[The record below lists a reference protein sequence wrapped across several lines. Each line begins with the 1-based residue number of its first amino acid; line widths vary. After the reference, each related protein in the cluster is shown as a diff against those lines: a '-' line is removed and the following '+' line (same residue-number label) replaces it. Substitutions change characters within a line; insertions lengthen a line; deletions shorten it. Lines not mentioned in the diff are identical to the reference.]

1 MCIILL
7 YLCKSV
13 LFWDLTPCTLVHVWV
28 CDITFHKR
36 TDNIHCLKNLR
47 SHVILKCISKM
58 KLHSQS
64 HRRHFL
70 KDAALVLGP
79 CTEHIWLEVSV
90 RNGRQ
95 WLLRK
100 VSSLTWDSSMIC
112 IIVGLHTNACIFYL
126 RVWGSLR
133 PTCRSTSPLLIFL
146 NTVIASECVRPC
158 SDMPFTARISSP
170 EKWWSINLN
179 TFQWLNIRLLI
190 FERVV
195 TTIWGLFNNTHLLCH

>member
-7 YLCKSV
+7 YLCRSV
-13 LFWDLTPCTLVHVWV
+13 LFWDLTPHILVHIWV
-28 CDITFHKR
+28 CDKCI
-36 TDNIHCLKNLR
+36 DNIHCLKNLR

-58 KLHSQS
+58 KLHSLS
-64 HRRHFL
+64 HGRHFL
-70 KDAALVLGP
+70 KDAALVLVP
-79 CTEHIWLEVSV
+79 CMEHIWWEVCV
-90 RNGRQ
+90 RNVRQ

-112 IIVGLHTNACIFYL
+112 IIVGLHTNACIRSFFYL

-170 EKWWSINLN
+170 EKWWVVIVN
-179 TFQWLNIRLLI
+179 TFQWLNIRVLT
-190 FERVV
+190 FERLA
-195 TTIWGLFNNTHLLCH
+195 TTVWGLFNKTHLFCY